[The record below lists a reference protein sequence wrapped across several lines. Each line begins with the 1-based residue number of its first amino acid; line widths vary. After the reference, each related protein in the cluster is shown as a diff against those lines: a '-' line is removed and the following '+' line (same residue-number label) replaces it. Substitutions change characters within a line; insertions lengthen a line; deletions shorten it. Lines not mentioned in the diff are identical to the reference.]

1 MATAVSSRLGRSPAR
16 RVLVVGAIGG
26 MTAGMMMAMVEM
38 LYGWA
43 SDAHTFWDAPMA
55 IWAWV
60 AGVEHFGA
68 PENHVGPIILGLGG
82 HMMNSVM
89 AGVMF
94 AVTATV
100 LVLVLER
107 RKDLDPRVV
116 DLAVVMYGV
125 GYGLA
130 LWTIM
135 RYAILPLN
143 EVEDDLF
150 TTSLVSPAWVWWLAH
165 AVLGMTAGLIFVGV
179 RRILRQP
186 SQVESPRELS
196 RVA

>member
-1 MATAVSSRLGRSPAR
+1 MAPRSSLLAR
-16 RVLVVGAIGG
+16 WSAKRVLAVGAIGG
-26 MTAGMMMAMVEM
+26 MIAGMMMAMVEM

-60 AGVEHFGA
+60 AGIEHFGA

-82 HMMNSVM
+82 HMMNAMM
-89 AGVMF
+89 AGIMF

-100 LVLVLER
+100 LVALLRR
-107 RKDLDPRVV
+107 RKGIDPRVL
-116 DLAVVMYGV
+116 DLAAIMLGV
-125 GYGLA
+125 AYGLG
-130 LWTIM
+130 LWAIM

-143 EVEDDLF
+143 QGEDDLF
-150 TTSLVSPAWVWWLAH
+150 TTSLVSPQWVWWLAH
-165 AVLGMTAGLIFVGV
+165 GVLGMTAGMIFVV
-179 RRILRQP
+179 ARRILRQP
-186 SQVESPRELS
+186 SEVESPRELR

>member
-1 MATAVSSRLGRSPAR
+1 MAPRSTLLGRAGVKR
-16 RVLVVGAIGG
+16 ILAIGAVGG
-26 MTAGMMMAMVEM
+26 MIAGMMMAMVEM

-60 AGVEHFGA
+60 AGIEHFGA

-82 HMMNSVM
+82 HMMNSMM
-89 AGVMF
+89 AGIMF

-100 LVLVLER
+100 LVALLER
-107 RKDLDPRVV
+107 RRSVETRVV

-125 GYGLA
+125 GYGLG
-130 LWTIM
+130 LWAIM

-143 EVEDDLF
+143 EVEEDLF

-179 RRILRQP
+179 RRILRP
-186 SQVESPRELS
+186 SHLESVHELT
-196 RVA
+196 RAA

>member
-125 GYGLA
+125 GYGLG
-130 LWTIM
+130 LWAIM